1 MISPFKLH
9 REWSFCIKQWSLE
22 RAIGRTAAGRV
33 RAVRTTQRSESNEM
47 TMACVRVFYARITNS
62 WSRPDDGGNS
72 FLSFIN
78 LLRW

>member
-1 MISPFKLH
+1 MISLSKLH
-9 REWSFCIKQWSLE
+9 YELLTCINLRSLE

-62 WSRPDDGGNS
+62 WSRPNVGS
-72 FLSFIN
+72 
-78 LLRW
+78 